1 MAETEQ
7 GDRTERPTPRRLEE
21 ARRRGEVP
29 RSRDLSAALVTLAGG
44 VGLYLLGG
52 TIGGRLLALMAGS
65 MSFSRA
71 AATDPGELL
80 PALGAASLQGLL
92 AAAPIL
98 GLLLAAALLAPLL
111 IGGWNLSGEPLA
123 LNWSRLDPVAGLQRR
138 FSLRGGLELLKALAR
153 VAVVAVAAV
162 LLLRVQFGQF
172 QLLGAEPI
180 GVAIA
185 HALSLAGSA
194 LILLG
199 GALGLIA
206 LVDVPLTLWQ
216 HQRALRMT
224 REEIRE
230 ESKDVDGNPEIRARI
245 RRAQQ
250 ELARRRM
257 MEEVPR
263 ADVVI
268 TNPTH
273 YAVALRYDENRM
285 RAPVVVAKGADLVA
299 LRIREIAAGH
309 RVPLVEAPPLARAL
323 HASCELGDEIP
334 ARLYAAVAQVLT
346 YVYQLRTARRRGL
359 RAPPPPHIETPPPE
373 PPRR

>member
-7 GDRTERPTPRRLEE
+7 GDRTERPTPRRLQE

-44 VGLYLLGG
+44 VGLTLLGG
-52 TIGGRLLALMAGS
+52 AVGGRLLALVAGS
-65 MSFSRA
+65 MSFTRGA
-71 AATDPGELL
+71 AMDAGQIL
-80 PALGAASLQGLL
+80 PARGTASLQGLL
-92 AAAPIL
+92 AMAPIL

-111 IGGWNLSGEPLA
+111 IGGWNFSGEPLA
-123 LNWSRLDPVAGLQRR
+123 LNWSRLDPIAGLGRM
-138 FSLRGGLELLKALAR
+138 FSLRGAIELLKALAR
-153 VAVVAVAAV
+153 VAVVAAVAV
-162 LLLRVQFGQF
+162 VLLRVQFRQF
-172 QLLGAEPI
+172 QLLGAEPV
-180 GVAIA
+180 GMAIA
-185 HALSLAGSA
+185 HALSLAGGA
-194 LILLG
+194 LITLG

-230 ESKDVDGNPEIRARI
+230 ESKDVDGNPEIRSRI
-245 RRAQQ
+245 RRVQQ
-250 ELARRRM
+250 EMARRRM

-263 ADVVI
+263 ADVVV

-273 YAVALRYDENRM
+273 YAVALRYEENRM
-285 RAPVVVAKGADLVA
+285 RAPVVVAKGRDLVA
-299 LRIREIAAGH
+299 LRIRAMAERH
-309 RVPLVEAPPLARAL
+309 QVPLVEAPPLARAL
-323 HASCELGDEIP
+323 HAACDLGDEIP

-359 RAPPPPHIETPPPE
+359 QAPPPPHIDPPPHS
-373 PPRR
+373 PQH